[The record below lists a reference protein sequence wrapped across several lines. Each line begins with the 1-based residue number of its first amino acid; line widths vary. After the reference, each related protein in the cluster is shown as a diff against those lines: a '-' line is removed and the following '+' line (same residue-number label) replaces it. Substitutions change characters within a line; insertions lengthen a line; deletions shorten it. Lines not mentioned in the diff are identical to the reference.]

1 MGMAHVCKT
10 TKCLLHVRN
19 TQNEHPAARERW
31 ERKNE
36 KKPEDRRVAPSVLV
50 IIGLASW
57 SLDLAIAKA
66 VVP

>member
-1 MGMAHVCKT
+1 VYNNRTFTART
-10 TKCLLHVRN
+10 NTRN
-19 TQNEHPAARERW
+19 DPPDSRERW

-36 KKPEDRRVAPSVLV
+36 KKTSEDRWVAPSVLV
-50 IIGLASW
+50 IIGLAGW